1 MKGVIGLREQR
12 LRQTVY
18 VFLTGII
25 HDDRRLVC
33 LSSDSLVAGLVLQI
47 CQFHVVGD
55 STKSHTG
62 NNTPMK
68 QAFSM
73 STPTHRE

>member
-1 MKGVIGLREQR
+1 M
-12 LRQTVY
+12 
-18 VFLTGII
+18 I

-33 LSSDSLVAGLVLQI
+33 PLKAFTGRRGKFLQVR
-47 CQFHVVGD
+47 QFHVLGD
-55 STKSHTG
+55 LSKPQTW

-73 STPTHRE
+73 STLTHRE

>member
-1 MKGVIGLREQR
+1 MNRD
-12 LRQTVY
+12 
-18 VFLTGII
+18 FLSGII

-33 LSSDSLVAGLVLQI
+33 PFEGILRTTRQVLQI
-47 CQFHVVGD
+47 RQIHVVGD
-55 STKSHTG
+55 LSKPQAS

-73 STPTHRE
+73 STLTHRA